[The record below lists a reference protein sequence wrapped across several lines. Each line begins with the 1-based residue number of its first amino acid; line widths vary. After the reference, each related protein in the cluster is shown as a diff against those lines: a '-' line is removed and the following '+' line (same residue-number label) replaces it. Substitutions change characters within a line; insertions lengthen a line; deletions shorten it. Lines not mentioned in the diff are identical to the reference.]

1 MRLTRREFGGRRK
14 ALYAHFI
21 DGVLIA
27 DGKRIDPITW
37 RALEY
42 AVRDATPEESEWL
55 RVWLHG
61 GSSSDSRP
69 QTVRSRDHNEHGESP
84 SPPAF
89 PLPDQVLSSNFRRWK
104 ERNEAFGFTTS
115 REGSYGD
122 LKKTGILVITTVCV
136 VLLVLAIVLAI
147 NAPAFFD
154 AEGGSSGGA
163 KLLVLSEEP
172 SPYRAGVKVSGKA
185 GKGKWP
191 LKGIGEGTILCRWH
205 EFAPGSRNP
214 ITRRPLVLFRA
225 PGGQKYTINGAA
237 YSAAAK
243 GYVQAAPIDEVE
255 VDQRLKPE
263 VGVVIN
269 TWLDAG
275 LALCEGN
282 FSKAQRLAANAN
294 RMAMEPMSPGV
305 EFELSSAEDDV
316 RRRRIFFELV
326 ECQDKAWKAA
336 RDDLARMGR
345 LENACFVMMREKKGL
360 TKEELIRIAREGNR
374 RHWPVPEW
382 EDSE

>member
-1 MRLTRREFGGRRK
+1 
-14 ALYAHFI
+14 
-21 DGVLIA
+21 
-27 DGKRIDPITW
+27 
-37 RALEY
+37 
-42 AVRDATPEESEWL
+42 
-55 RVWLHG
+55 
-61 GSSSDSRP
+61 
-69 QTVRSRDHNEHGESP
+69 
-84 SPPAF
+84 
-89 PLPDQVLSSNFRRWK
+89 
-104 ERNEAFGFTTS
+104 
-115 REGSYGD
+115 
-122 LKKTGILVITTVCV
+122 
-136 VLLVLAIVLAI
+136 
-147 NAPAFFD
+147 
-154 AEGGSSGGA
+154 
-163 KLLVLSEEP
+163 
-172 SPYRAGVKVSGKA
+172 
-185 GKGKWP
+185 
-191 LKGIGEGTILCRWH
+191 LCRWH

-214 ITRRPLVLFRA
+214 ITRRPLVLFRS